1 MANLNIPNTKDRTL
15 DAFKGRMVGG
25 GARPNLFECE
35 LYFPDDAIPTNASKD
50 EISDKARFLV
60 KSASLPASTI
70 ANIDVAFR
78 GRQLKIAG
86 DRTFAP
92 WTITVINDIDFGI
105 RTAFERWS
113 NLINKHEDNAGRTNP
128 VDYQQDMFVRQ
139 LGRSS
144 LQGNVP
150 TSGVQVP
157 VLKMYKFLGAYP
169 TNVGEIA
176 LSYDTSDTIE
186 TFDVEMTYQ
195 WYDTLDPSGNSQIG
209 TGA

>member
-1 MANLNIPNTKDRTL
+1 MANLNIPNTADRTL

-25 GARPNLFECE
+25 GARPNLFVCE
-35 LYFPDDAIPTNASKD
+35 LYFPDDAIPLDASKD
-50 EISDKARFLV
+50 EISDKTRFLV
-60 KSASLPASTI
+60 KSAALPASTI
-70 ANIDVAFR
+70 ANIDVAYR
-78 GRQLKIAG
+78 GRQLKVAG

-169 TNVGEIA
+169 TNIDTIP
-176 LSYDTSDTIE
+176 LSYDTSDQIE

>member
-1 MANLNIPNTKDRTL
+1 MANLNIPNTADRTL
-15 DAFKGRMVGG
+15 DAFKGRMGGG
-25 GARPNLFECE
+25 GARPNLFEVE
-35 LYFPDDAIPTNASKD
+35 LYFPDDAIPLDASKD
-50 EISDKARFLV
+50 EISDKTRFLV
-60 KSASLPASTI
+60 KSAALPASTI
-70 ANIDVAFR
+70 ANIDVAYR
-78 GRQLKIAG
+78 GRQLKVAG

>member
-1 MANLNIPNTKDRTL
+1 MANLNIPNTADRTL

-25 GARPNLFECE
+25 GARPNLFEVE
-35 LYFPDDAIPTNASKD
+35 LYFPDDAIPLDASKD
-50 EISDKARFLV
+50 ELSDKVRFLV
-60 KSASLPASTI
+60 KSAALPASTI
-70 ANIDVAFR
+70 ANIDVAYR
-78 GRQLKIAG
+78 GRQLKVAG

-169 TNVGEIA
+169 TNIDTIP
-176 LSYDTSDTIE
+176 LSYDTSDQIE

>member
-1 MANLNIPNTKDRTL
+1 MANLNIPNTADRTL

-50 EISDKARFLV
+50 EISDKVRFLV
-60 KSASLPASTI
+60 KSAALPASTI
-70 ANIDVAFR
+70 ANIDIPFR

-92 WTITVINDIDFGI
+92 WNIQIINDVDFGI
-105 RTAFERWS
+105 RTSFERWS

-144 LQGNVP
+144 LQGSVP
-150 TSGVQVP
+150 TSGTQVP

-169 TNVGEIA
+169 TNIGEIA
-176 LSYDTSDTIE
+176 LSYDTGDAVE

-195 WYDTLDPSGNSQIG
+195 WYDTLDPSGKSQIG
-209 TGA
+209 TGS

>member
-1 MANLNIPNTKDRTL
+1 MANLNIPNTADRTL

-25 GARPNLFECE
+25 GARPNLFEVE
-35 LYFPDDAIPTNASKD
+35 LYFPDDAIPLDASKD
-50 EISDKARFLV
+50 ELSDKVRFLV
-60 KSASLPASTI
+60 KSAALPASTI
-70 ANIDVAFR
+70 ANIDVAYR
-78 GRQLKIAG
+78 GRQLKVAG

>member
-1 MANLNIPNTKDRTL
+1 MANLNIPNTADRTL

-25 GARPNLFECE
+25 GARPNLFEVE
-35 LYFPDDAIPTNASKD
+35 LYFPDDAIPLDASKD
-50 EISDKARFLV
+50 ELSDKVRFLV
-60 KSASLPASTI
+60 KSAALPASTI
-70 ANIDVAFR
+70 ANIDVAYR
-78 GRQLKIAG
+78 GRQLKVAG

-92 WTITVINDIDFGI
+92 WTITVINDIDFSI

-169 TNVGEIA
+169 TNIDTIP
-176 LSYDTSDTIE
+176 LSYDTSDQIE